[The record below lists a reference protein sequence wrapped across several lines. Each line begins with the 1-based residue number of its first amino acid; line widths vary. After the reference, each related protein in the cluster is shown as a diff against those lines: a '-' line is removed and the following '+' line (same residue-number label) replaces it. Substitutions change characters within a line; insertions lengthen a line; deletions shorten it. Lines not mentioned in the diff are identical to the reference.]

1 MRGSRRGS
9 VDGWKNVSLLCILR
23 PQSVHSNN
31 RENGEQWYR
40 VLLYKLQPHLDRL
53 RVELDGW
60 RWHVVEVVSRI
71 SRLDPDGGSNFLF
84 LRTEIPINFGEFL
97 FSLSIMEL
105 LSLSSNHLRFCV
117 SFVWRNLWR
126 CVFPSLFSFFFFAF
140 CCILIAILFL
150 KF

>member
-60 RWHVVEVVSRI
+60 RWWHVVEVVSRI

-84 LRTEIPINFGEFL
+84 LRIEIPINFGEFCL
-97 FSLSIMEL
+97 FLYRLWNSCLFLPIIWDFVFHLFGAICDGAYFPLSFLFFSL
-105 LSLSSNHLRFCV
+105 RFV
-117 SFVWRNLWR
+117 
-126 CVFPSLFSFFFFAF
+126 VF
-140 CCILIAILFL
+140 
-150 KF
+150 